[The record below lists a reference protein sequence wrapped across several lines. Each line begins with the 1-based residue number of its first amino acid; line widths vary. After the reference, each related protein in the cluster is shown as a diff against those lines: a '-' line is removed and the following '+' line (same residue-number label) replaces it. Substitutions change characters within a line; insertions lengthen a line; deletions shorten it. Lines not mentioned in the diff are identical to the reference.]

1 MNAMERIFISYK
13 RADGEK
19 VYKLID
25 KIEKTLGV
33 KCWYDLEG
41 IETAAQFMSKICT
54 AIDNA
59 EVVLFMHS
67 SAHLGINYD
76 NDWTVKEL
84 NYAHMTKKRVVLV
97 KLDDAP
103 LKNLF
108 LMEYGTRNNI
118 DSRDFRQWDKLMNDL
133 RGWLNLGTSK
143 NSVYSKAELED
154 LHKKGEE
161 FYDKKQYA
169 EAVKLFRKAAEQGYA
184 NAQTS
189 LGWMYENGYGVT
201 KDYGEAVRWYRK
213 AAEQGEATAQNTL
226 AIMYQY
232 GSGVTKDYGEAVRW
246 YRKAAEQGDDI
257 AQNNLGYMYENGY
270 GVTKDYGEAV
280 RWYRKAA
287 EQGNATAQNNLGNMY
302 ANGYGVKDYGEAVRW
317 YRKAAE
323 QGNASAQYNL
333 GWMYQYGYG
342 VEKDLTQARYWY
354 QKAADQGDEDAKKA
368 LARL

>member
-33 KCWYDLEG
+33 KCWYDLDG
-41 IETAAQFMSKICT
+41 IESAAQFMSKICT

-103 LKNLF
+103 LENLF

-118 DSRDFRQWDKLMNDL
+118 DSRRPDQWEKLMKDL
-133 RGWLNLGTSK
+133 SRWLNPSDSK
-143 NSVYSKAELED
+143 PKVYSDAELKD
-154 LHKKGEE
+154 LYKKGDE
-161 FYDKKQYA
+161 FYYKKQYP
-169 EAVKLFRKAAEQGYA
+169 EAVECYRKAAEQGYDA
-184 NAQTS
+184 
-189 LGWMYENGYGVT
+189 
-201 KDYGEAVRWYRK
+201 
-213 AAEQGEATAQNTL
+213 AQN
-226 AIMYQY
+226 
-232 GSGVTKDYGEAVRW
+232 D
-246 YRKAAEQGDDI
+246 
-257 AQNNLGYMYENGY
+257 LGYMYRNGY

-287 EQGNATAQNNLGNMY
+287 EQGNAA
-302 ANGYGVKDYGEAVRW
+302 
-317 YRKAAE
+317 
-323 QGNASAQYNL
+323 AQYNL
-333 GWMYQYGYG
+333 GVMYKNGYG
-342 VEKDLTQARYWY
+342 VEKDLAQARYWY
-354 QKAADQGDEDAKKA
+354 QKAADQGFEEAKKA
-368 LARL
+368 LARMNA

>member
-33 KCWYDLEG
+33 KCWYDLDG

-67 SAHLGINYD
+67 SAHLGINYEK
-76 NDWTVKEL
+76 DWTVKEL

-118 DSRDFRQWDKLMNDL
+118 DSRRPDQWEKLMKDL
-133 RGWLNLGTSK
+133 SRWLNPSDSK
-143 NSVYSKAELED
+143 PKVYSDAELKD
-154 LHKKGEE
+154 LYNKGDE
-161 FYDKKQYA
+161 FYNKKLYP
-169 EAVKLFRKAAEQGYA
+169 EAVECYRKAAEQGYA
-184 NAQTS
+184 AAQNE
-189 LGWMYENGYGVT
+189 LGWMYQNGYGVTEDYGEAVKWYRKAAEQGNATAQYNLGIMYKNGYGVT

-213 AAEQGEATAQNTL
+213 AAEQG
-226 AIMYQY
+226 
-232 GSGVTKDYGEAVRW
+232 R
-246 YRKAAEQGDDI
+246 AA
-257 AQNNLGYMYENGY
+257 
-270 GVTKDYGEAV
+270 
-280 RWYRKAA
+280 
-287 EQGNATAQNNLGNMY
+287 
-302 ANGYGVKDYGEAVRW
+302 
-317 YRKAAE
+317 
-323 QGNASAQYNL
+323 AQYNL
-333 GWMYQYGYG
+333 GDMYQYGYG
-342 VEKDLTQARYWY
+342 VKKDLAQARYWY
-354 QKAADQGDEDAKKA
+354 QKAADHGHERAKRA
-368 LARL
+368 LAGL